1 MNMHADIASRPVSYQ
16 DVLDAPPHRVAEI
29 VNGVFYLQ
37 AKPAPPH
44 GEVAGGLMSFLRDP
58 FQMGRGGPGGWWIQ
72 AEPELYFG
80 SRDYRTLVPDLAGWR
95 RERLPVLPRRW
106 ADLKVAPDW
115 VCEIL
120 SPSTMRL
127 DRTQKMA
134 IYAEA
139 GIAHLWMADPLACTL
154 EIFELIDGR
163 WTLTAAHGGKP
174 EISAAPFDTV
184 PLTLGDLWL
193 PEEETDDDPQQDA

>member
-1 MNMHADIASRPVSYQ
+1 MSIPERRSGVTYR
-16 DVLDAPPHRVAEI
+16 DVLNAPKGVTTEI
-29 VNGVFYLQ
+29 IDGELYMQ
-37 AKPAPPH
+37 ARPTERHSQA
-44 GEVAGGLMSFLRDP
+44 LMGMIESLRPSFER
-58 FQMGRGGPGGWWIQ
+58 GKGGPGGWWIR
-72 AEPELYFG
+72 AEPQVSFED
-80 SRDYRTLVPDLAGWR
+80 RDWRTLVPDLAGWR

-106 ADLKVAPDW
+106 ADLTVAPDW